1 MALSI
6 KRTLGNGVAKTLTKA
21 ALTFVI
27 LIGLIQLM
35 FIASTNT
42 VFEAF
47 IASLDLP
54 AGASATS
61 TSFPLSLPVSATI
74 AGVLALGTLLLLQAI
89 TVVLIRVMA
98 ADRQVITRE
107 TYTRRMI
114 WVVLNSIIAGIVVGL
129 LTMVG
134 FVLLIIPGLFL
145 MVSLLFTTVYI
156 ADQDEN
162 VLSAIQDSWSL
173 ASGNRWRLFGMYV
186 VILVGFF
193 IISFAAGFILPA
205 GSVLSTVV
213 SMIINTIMIVYM
225 MAVITDAY
233 RQLFHEDRSGQGGE
247 SSPDITT
254 SLS

>member
-1 MALSI
+1 MALHI
-6 KRTLGNGVAKTLTKA
+6 KRALKKGATKTLTKA
-21 ALTFVI
+21 ALTFII
-27 LIGLIQLM
+27 LIGLIQLI

-42 VFEAF
+42 LVEAF

-54 AGASATS
+54 AGAPEASMS
-61 TSFPLSLPVSATI
+61 SSLSLPVSATI
-74 AGVLALGTLLLLQAI
+74 AGVLALGTLLLLQVI

-107 TYTRRMI
+107 SYTRRMI
-114 WVVLNSIIAGIVVGL
+114 WVVFNSIIAGIIVGL

-162 VLSAIQDSWSL
+162 LLSAIQDSWSL
-173 ASGNRWRLFGMYV
+173 ASGNRWRLLGMYV
-186 VILVGFF
+186 AILVGFF
-193 IISFAAGFILPA
+193 IITFATGFILPA

-213 SMIINTIMIVYM
+213 SMIINTIMVVYM

-233 RQLFHEDRSGQGGE
+233 RQLLHEDRPREGGE
-247 SSPDITT
+247 PSPDVTT
-254 SLS
+254 NLS

>member
-1 MALSI
+1 MVLSI
-6 KRTLGNGVAKTLTKA
+6 KRALGNGAAKTLTKA

-27 LIGLIQLM
+27 LIGLIQIM

-54 AGASATS
+54 AEASANS
-61 TSFPLSLPVSATI
+61 TSSPLSLPLSATV
-74 AGVLALGTLLLLQAI
+74 AGVLAVAALLLLQVI

-98 ADRQVITRE
+98 ADRQVITHE
-107 TYTRRMI
+107 AYSRRII
-114 WVVLNSIIAGIVVGL
+114 WVVFNSIIAGIIVGL

-134 FVLLIIPGLFL
+134 FALLIIPGLFL

-162 VLSAIQDSWSL
+162 VLTAIRDSWSL
-173 ASGNRWRLFGMYV
+173 ASGNRWRLCGMYV
-186 VILVGFF
+186 AILVAFF
-193 IISFAAGFILPA
+193 IITFAIGFILPA
-205 GSVLSTVV
+205 TSALSTIV

-233 RQLFHEDRSGQGGE
+233 RQLLHEDRPPEGGR
-247 SSPDITT
+247 SSPDVATN
-254 SLS
+254 LS